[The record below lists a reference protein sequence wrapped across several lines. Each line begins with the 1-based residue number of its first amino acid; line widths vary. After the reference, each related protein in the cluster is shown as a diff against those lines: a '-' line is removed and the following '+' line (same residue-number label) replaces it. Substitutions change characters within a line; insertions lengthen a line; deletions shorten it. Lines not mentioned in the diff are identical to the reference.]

1 MAQDSI
7 TREEPLP
14 DILRRY
20 WGKAG
25 SKEDG
30 SYHLLVWHALDVA
43 AVAKRWLL
51 LSRTVLDRLV
61 RMGEPD
67 AEQATAWTLF
77 FIALHDLGKFD
88 IRFQMKVEVLWR
100 ELYKGEPLP
109 EPASSVGRDYWH
121 GEYAAYWLFEDLAE
135 RFCWKADE
143 DSWEE
148 AEGEAVWEAW
158 QPWIR
163 AVAGHHGKE
172 PPQQAVPDGAPP
184 MVDASIR
191 DRDRAARMAFI
202 EAMETLFLKPAGL
215 SLDDLPPPCDLE
227 FLAGFCSVCDWLGS
241 MTENALGEA
250 RFTFVSEPQS
260 LDAYFESRLPIA
272 RQVLEESGLLG
283 RVTTKGGMVNIYPD
297 YTPRQVQTLVDDL
310 PLEAGLTLI
319 EAPTGSGKT
328 EAALAYAARLL
339 AAGKAESIIFALPT
353 QATADAMLERL
364 EEVAPHLFDNANVVL
379 AHGKSRFNPRF
390 IDLKKKAGSAQS
402 WSAREQ
408 EAGAQCALWLAQ
420 SRKRVFLGQMGVCT
434 VDQVLI
440 SILPVRHRFVRGFGI
455 GRSVLIIDEIHA
467 YDAYMYQLLDK
478 VLRHQHAVGASAILL
493 SATLPLKLRRA
504 LLESW
509 GADADALTEKDTY
522 PRITCANAQGVRFFE
537 LPPAEAQRLEEE
549 QSRTIQIAW
558 QESSNMLPDETLEN
572 DIVKVV
578 QAGANVALICNLVAD
593 AQTLYERLRTIGVDV
608 SLFHSRYRFDDRQ
621 RIQQAVMRR
630 WGKEGERATGGVL
643 VATQVIEQ
651 SLDLDFDWMITQL
664 CPIDLLFQRLG
675 RLHRHDRTRPDGFEH
690 PCCTVLLPENRQ
702 YELHKLIYGNGKVP
716 NERVLWRTEQLVR
729 QNPEMRFPKAYRPLI
744 EQVYQEDAWP
754 DEPEDIVEGYEQFWQ
769 AEDGSRMVAR
779 LMSDTDADW
788 AWNDDDDRVTALTRD
803 GEMSL
808 NIVPVTEDAQGRRYF
823 LGDDQPVT
831 GYPESEQAERV
842 MRNTLPAPAS
852 WRGLGLPEASPQDGL
867 IWLVMQP
874 DGPKQ
879 WIHDSGKA
887 RFIYNPNTG
896 MRMERA

>member
-1 MAQDSI
+1 
-7 TREEPLP
+7 
-14 DILRRY
+14 
-20 WGKAG
+20 
-25 SKEDG
+25 
-30 SYHLLVWHALDVA
+30 
-43 AVAKRWLL
+43 
-51 LSRTVLDRLV
+51 
-61 RMGEPD
+61 
-67 AEQATAWTLF
+67 
-77 FIALHDLGKFD
+77 
-88 IRFQMKVEVLWR
+88 
-100 ELYKGEPLP
+100 
-109 EPASSVGRDYWH
+109 
-121 GEYAAYWLFEDLAE
+121 
-135 RFCWKADE
+135 
-143 DSWEE
+143 
-148 AEGEAVWEAW
+148 
-158 QPWIR
+158 
-163 AVAGHHGKE
+163 
-172 PPQQAVPDGAPP
+172 
-184 MVDASIR
+184 
-191 DRDRAARMAFI
+191 
-202 EAMETLFLKPAGL
+202 
-215 SLDDLPPPCDLE
+215 
-227 FLAGFCSVCDWLGS
+227 
-241 MTENALGEA
+241 MTENAAGQP
-250 RFTFVSEPQS
+250 RFTFVSEPQG
-260 LDAYFESRLPIA
+260 LDAYFKSRLPIA
-272 RQVLEESGLLG
+272 ELVLEESGMLG
-283 RVTTKGGMVNIYPD
+283 RVTTTGGMAELYPD

-339 AAGKAESIIFALPT
+339 AAGEADSIIFALPT

-364 EEVAPHLFDNANVVL
+364 EEVASRLFEGANVVL
-379 AHGKSRFNPRF
+379 AHGKSRFNPLF
-390 IDLKKKAGSAQS
+390 IDLKKKAGSAQA

-420 SRKRVFLGQMGVCT
+420 SRKRTFLGQMGVCT

-440 SILPVRHRFVRGFGI
+440 SALPVRHRFVRGFGI

-478 VLRHQHAVGASAILL
+478 VLRHQHAIGGSTVLL
-493 SATLPLKLRRA
+493 SATLPLKLRQA

-509 GADADALTEKDTY
+509 RADANTLTERDAY
-522 PRITCANAQGVRFFE
+522 PRITYANARGVRFFE
-537 LPPAEAQRLEEE
+537 LPPAEAQWLEKE
-549 QSRTIQIAW
+549 QSRTVKIAW
-558 QESSNMLPDETLEN
+558 RESPNMLPDDTLEYA
-572 DIVKVV
+572 IVEAV

-593 AQTLYERLRTIGVDV
+593 AQALYERLSTLGIDV
-608 SLFHSRYRFDDRQ
+608 TLFHSRYRFDDRQ

-675 RLHRHDRTRPDGFEH
+675 RLHRHERARPGGFEQ

-729 QNPEMRFPKAYRPLI
+729 QNPEMHFPKAYRPLI

-769 AEDGSRMVAR
+769 AEDGSRMAAR

-788 AWNDDDDRVTALTRD
+788 AWKDDDERVTTLTRD

-808 NIVPVTEDAQGRRYF
+808 NIVPVTEDAQGRYCF
-823 LGDDQPVT
+823 LGNDQPVT
-831 GYPESEQAERV
+831 DYPESEQAERI

-852 WRGLGLPEASPQDGL
+852 WRGLGLPEASPEDGL

-874 DGPKQ
+874 GGQKQ
-879 WIHDSGKA
+879 WIYDSGKA
-887 RFIYNPNTG
+887 RFVYYPDTG
-896 MRMERA
+896 MRMERT